1 MLARWYIH
9 IAAPMATVEKHI
21 LPSTKLAA
29 NSRFPVLIYR
39 GAFVDASAEAIE
51 TRFAANGWRPQWR
64 L

>member
-1 MLARWYIH
+1 MTAR
-9 IAAPMATVEKHI
+9 MAIVEKHV

-29 NSRFPVLIYR
+29 NSRLPVLVYR

-51 TRFAANGWRPQWR
+51 KRFAANGWRPEWR